1 MRRNEQVRMLI
12 GLAIP
17 GSGPAAGPMAA
28 PPAAVS
34 VARRRWLNG
43 RGTLTGV
50 RSWSRAHGLDR
61 DHAAY
66 WLALLVCCSLLGL
79 VVGGYVGFMENA
91 TPHADPP
98 YSFAQLAATD
108 VGWAA
113 KMRQDW
119 LAAHPLESAAVG
131 QHMRETHW
139 QRLLEGAAGDSGLGG
154 SDGRPSPTML
164 GGHFVRLSVP
174 AAGRMPRH
182 PNHRAERESDK
193 PEF

>member
-1 MRRNEQVRMLI
+1 MLI

-17 GSGPAAGPMAA
+17 GSGPAAG
-28 PPAAVS
+28 S
-34 VARRRWLNG
+34 TTARRVPGSSGQRWFAV
-43 RGTLTGV
+43 RGTLTRV
-50 RSWSRAHGLDR
+50 RSWSREHGLDR

-66 WLALLVCCSLLGL
+66 WLALLVCCSLFGL

-119 LAAHPLESAAVG
+119 LAAHPLESAAAG

-139 QRLLEGAAGDSGLGG
+139 QRLLEGAAGDSGL
-154 SDGRPSPTML
+154 DGRPSPTVL

-193 PEF
+193 PKF